1 MTDPQVKNWRTQFTP
16 WRAAGSKTEGGG
28 TPDDVVR
35 ETGWVFNNETGSQLT
50 LADFVHTGD
59 VETRRFMRLF
69 GVSPDRLAGG
79 SLLEIGSGIGR
90 MTAAFTNMCA
100 RVVATDVD
108 AAFLERCRQTVAAHG
123 RPERLQTVHVADGR
137 TLDMPN
143 ESVDFVFSYIVLQ
156 HCQHDDALAL
166 TSEAVRISRNGGMVM
181 LNYRTWVPIDALL
194 VPLGS
199 LVRLAWRL
207 PVVGKSLS
215 TKRWATRF
223 GWQANRLS
231 PDEVLDHL
239 ERRGELTSLANVRV
253 LHSHRR
259 SRSVSRENVE
269 VDVLKRTNRSHW
281 WLVASVV
288 KP

>member
-1 MTDPQVKNWRTQFTP
+1 MTGPRVKNWRTQFTP
-16 WRAAGSKTEGGG
+16 WRAAGSRTEGGG

-50 LADFVHTGD
+50 LADFVRTGD
-59 VETRRFMRLF
+59 VETRRFMRHF
-69 GVSPDRLAGG
+69 GVSPERLASG

-123 RPERLQTVHVADGR
+123 RPEGLQTVHVANGR
-137 TLDMPN
+137 TLDVPN
-143 ESVDFVFSYIVLQ
+143 DSVDFVFSYIVLQ

-166 TSEAVRISRNGGMVM
+166 TSEAIRISRDGGLVM
-181 LNYRTWVPIDALL
+181 LNYRTWVPLDALL

-207 PVVGKSLS
+207 PVIGKPLS

-239 ERRGELTSLANVRV
+239 ERRGELAALGRVRV

-259 SRSVSRENVE
+259 RRTVSRKDVE
-269 VDVLKRTNRSHW
+269 VGVLKRTNRSHW

>member
-1 MTDPQVKNWRTQFTP
+1 MSDPQVKSWRTQFTP

-50 LADFVHTGD
+50 LADFVRTGD
-59 VETRRFMRLF
+59 VETRRFMRHF
-69 GVSPDRLAGG
+69 GVSPELLASGT
-79 SLLEIGSGIGR
+79 LLEIGSGIGR

-108 AAFLERCRQTVAAHG
+108 AAFLERCRQTVAVHG

-137 TLDMPN
+137 TLEMPSD
-143 ESVDFVFSYIVLQ
+143 SVNFVFSYIVLQ

-166 TSEAVRISRNGGMVM
+166 TSEAVRVTGDGGLVM
-181 LNYRTWVPIDALL
+181 LNYRTWVPLDAVL

-207 PVVGKSLS
+207 PVLGKLLS

-231 PDEVLDHL
+231 PDEVLAHL
-239 ERRGELTSLANVRV
+239 EGHGELAKLKNVRV

-259 SRSVSRENVE
+259 TRSVSRENVE
-269 VDVLKRTNRSHW
+269 VGVLKRTNRSHW
-281 WLVASVV
+281 WLVATVV

>member
-1 MTDPQVKNWRTQFTP
+1 MSDPQVKSWRTQFTP

-50 LADFVHTGD
+50 LADFVRTGD
-59 VETRRFMRLF
+59 VETRRFMRHF
-69 GVSPDRLAGG
+69 GVSPELLASGT
-79 SLLEIGSGIGR
+79 LLEIGSGIGR
-90 MTAAFTNMCA
+90 MTAAFSNMCA

-137 TLDMPN
+137 TLEMPSD
-143 ESVDFVFSYIVLQ
+143 SVNFVFSYIVLQ

-166 TSEAVRISRNGGMVM
+166 TSEAVRVTGDGGLVM
-181 LNYRTWVPIDALL
+181 LNYRTWVPLDAVL

-207 PVVGKSLS
+207 PVLGKSLS

-231 PDEVLDHL
+231 PDEVLAHL
-239 ERRGELTSLANVRV
+239 ERHGELAKLKNVRV

-259 SRSVSRENVE
+259 PRSVSRENVE
-269 VDVLKRTNRSHW
+269 VGVLKRTNRSHW
-281 WLVASVV
+281 WLVATVV

>member
-1 MTDPQVKNWRTQFTP
+1 MSDPQVKSWRTQFTP

-50 LADFVHTGD
+50 LADFVRTGD
-59 VETRRFMRLF
+59 VETRRFMRHF
-69 GVSPDRLAGG
+69 GVSPELLASGT
-79 SLLEIGSGIGR
+79 LLEIGSGIGR
-90 MTAAFTNMCA
+90 MTAAFSNMCA

-137 TLDMPN
+137 TLEMPSDCVN
-143 ESVDFVFSYIVLQ
+143 FVFSYIVLQ

-166 TSEAVRISRNGGMVM
+166 TSEAVRVTGDGGLVM
-181 LNYRTWVPIDALL
+181 LNYRTWVPLDAVL

-207 PVVGKSLS
+207 PVLGKSLS

-231 PDEVLDHL
+231 PDEVLAHL
-239 ERRGELTSLANVRV
+239 ERHGELAKLKNVRV

-259 SRSVSRENVE
+259 TRSVSRENVE
-269 VDVLKRTNRSHW
+269 VGVLKRTNRSHW
-281 WLVASVV
+281 WLVATVV

>member
-50 LADFVHTGD
+50 LADFVRTGD

-69 GVSPDRLAGG
+69 GVSPDRLADG

-166 TSEAVRISRNGGMVM
+166 TSEAVRITRNGGMMM

>member
-1 MTDPQVKNWRTQFTP
+1 MSDPQVKSWRTQFTP

-50 LADFVHTGD
+50 LADFVRTGD
-59 VETRRFMRLF
+59 VETRRFMRHF
-69 GVSPDRLAGG
+69 GVSPELLASGT
-79 SLLEIGSGIGR
+79 LLEIGSGIGR

-137 TLDMPN
+137 TLEMPSD
-143 ESVDFVFSYIVLQ
+143 SVNFVFSYIVLQ

-166 TSEAVRISRNGGMVM
+166 TSEAVRVTGDGGLVM
-181 LNYRTWVPIDALL
+181 LNYRTWVPLDAVL

-207 PVVGKSLS
+207 PVLGKLLS

-231 PDEVLDHL
+231 PDEVLAHL
-239 ERRGELTSLANVRV
+239 EGHGELARLKNVRV

-259 SRSVSRENVE
+259 TRSVSRENVE
-269 VDVLKRTNRSHW
+269 VGVLKRTNRSHW
-281 WLVASVV
+281 WLVATVV

>member
-1 MTDPQVKNWRTQFTP
+1 MSDPQVKSWRTQFTP

-50 LADFVHTGD
+50 LADFVRTGD
-59 VETRRFMRLF
+59 VETRRFMRHF
-69 GVSPDRLAGG
+69 GVSPELLASGT
-79 SLLEIGSGIGR
+79 LLEIGSGIGR

-137 TLDMPN
+137 TLEMPSDCVN
-143 ESVDFVFSYIVLQ
+143 FVFSYIVLQ

-166 TSEAVRISRNGGMVM
+166 TSEAVRVTGDGGLVM
-181 LNYRTWVPIDALL
+181 LNYRTWVPLDAVL

-207 PVVGKSLS
+207 PVLGKSLS

-231 PDEVLDHL
+231 PDEVLAHL
-239 ERRGELTSLANVRV
+239 ERHGELAKLKNVRV

-259 SRSVSRENVE
+259 TRSVSRENVE
-269 VDVLKRTNRSHW
+269 VGVLKRTNRSHW
-281 WLVASVV
+281 WLVATVV

>member
-1 MTDPQVKNWRTQFTP
+1 MVGPRVKNWRTQFTP
-16 WRAAGSKTEGGG
+16 WRAAGSRTEGGG

-50 LADFVHTGD
+50 LADFVRTGD
-59 VETRRFMRLF
+59 VETRRFMRHF
-69 GVSPDRLAGG
+69 GVSPERLASG

-123 RPERLQTVHVADGR
+123 RPERLHTVHVADGR
-137 TLDMPN
+137 TLDVPN
-143 ESVDFVFSYIVLQ
+143 DSVDFVFSYIVLQ

-166 TSEAVRISRNGGMVM
+166 TSEAIRISRDGGLVM
-181 LNYRTWVPIDALL
+181 LNYRTWVPLDALL

-207 PVVGKSLS
+207 PVIGKPLS

-239 ERRGELTSLANVRV
+239 ERRGELAALGHVRV

-259 SRSVSRENVE
+259 RRTVSRQDVE
-269 VDVLKRTNRSHW
+269 VGVLKRTNRSHW

>member
-1 MTDPQVKNWRTQFTP
+1 MVGPRVKNWRTQFTP
-16 WRAAGSKTEGGG
+16 WRAAGSRTEGGG

-50 LADFVHTGD
+50 LADFVRTGD
-59 VETRRFMRLF
+59 VETRRFMRHF
-69 GVSPDRLAGG
+69 GVQPERLASGT
-79 SLLEIGSGIGR
+79 LLEIGSGIGR

-123 RPERLQTVHVADGR
+123 RPERLHTVHVADGR
-137 TLDMPN
+137 TLDVSN
-143 ESVDFVFSYIVLQ
+143 GSVDFVFSYIVLQ
-156 HCQHDDALAL
+156 HCQHDDALGL
-166 TSEAVRISRNGGMVM
+166 TSEAIRISCDGGLVM
-181 LNYRTWVPIDALL
+181 LNYRTWVPLDALL

-199 LVRLAWRL
+199 LVRLAWQL
-207 PVVGKSLS
+207 PVVGKPLS

-239 ERRGELTSLANVRV
+239 ERRGELAALGHVRV

-259 SRSVSRENVE
+259 RRTVSRHDVE
-269 VDVLKRTNRSHW
+269 VGVLKRTNRSHW